1 MMNWMIVI
9 VVMIFLRVYGICS
22 TGEDNDGDEV
32 DENDIQ
38 CSSAS
43 LSRMDIIFIGG

>member
-1 MMNWMIVI
+1 MIY
-9 VVMIFLRVYGICS
+9 LRVYDICNKICS

-38 CSSAS
+38 CSSAL

>member
-1 MMNWMIVI
+1 MIY
-9 VVMIFLRVYGICS
+9 LRVYDICNKICS

>member
-1 MMNWMIVI
+1 MIY
-9 VVMIFLRVYGICS
+9 LRVYDICNKICS

-38 CSSAS
+38 CSSAL
-43 LSRMDIIFIGG
+43 LSTSRILFLSEDED

>member
-1 MMNWMIVI
+1 MIY
-9 VVMIFLRVYGICS
+9 LRVYDICNKICS

-38 CSSAS
+38 CSSAL
-43 LSRMDIIFIGG
+43 LSRMDIIVIRG